1 MSISWKVCFR
11 VDIVIVCICQDV
23 YVCMFFFMYAVK
35 SMYICLNVF
44 VFIYFYACKSDE
56 RGREKSLEEGKLI
69 A

>member
-1 MSISWKVCFR
+1 MFSCRYCNCVYMSRRLWF
-11 VDIVIVCICQDV
+11 
-23 YVCMFFFMYAVK
+23 YVCMFFYMYAVE

-44 VFIYFYACKSDE
+44 VFMYLYACKSDE